1 MQAFTAT
8 LTTTAMLLAALSLA
22 GLTSRSLCAARGW
35 QSEIRRTGEGL
46 KDRPGFM
53 RSQSTCRGPRITWSF
68 KGKLHDT

>member
-1 MQAFTAT
+1 MQTFTAT

-35 QSEIRRTGEGL
+35 QSEIRRAGEAL
-46 KDRPGFM
+46 KDRPSKM
-53 RSQSTCRGPRITWSF
+53 WMKATCRGPLIKWSF

>member
-1 MQAFTAT
+1 MQAFTAA

-35 QSEIRRTGEGL
+35 QSEVRRAGERL
-46 KDRPGFM
+46 KDHPGLL
-53 RSQSTCRGPRITWSF
+53 RSQAACRGPRITWSF